1 MASEQME
8 CRQIGCSAKAC
19 QSANVFRR
27 SLLPRFRLH
36 QKEADLKSRKGNSA
50 RHEGGGGECGGLQ
63 LLGLVGGDGPGNA
76 ARLGSPAPLRCLR
89 CQPLRSGFVARIC
102 KPKKI
107 SERTDRSSNACG
119 NKCGEDSG
127 QLLQAILVREIMSR
141 GVWGC
146 LGAPLRAMV
155 ASARSSGCATQR
167 TIGVKT

>member
-1 MASEQME
+1 ME
-8 CRQIGCSAKAC
+8 FRQTGGCAKSC

-36 QKEADLKSRKGNSA
+36 QREVDLKSRKGNSA
-50 RHEGGGGECGGLQ
+50 RHEGSSRECGGLQ
-63 LLGLVGGDGPGNA
+63 LLRLVGGDGPGNA

-102 KPKKI
+102 KPTKI

-119 NKCGEDSG
+119 NKCREDSR

-141 GVWGC
+141 GSGVVWAHRCGRWSP
-146 LGAPLRAMV
+146 LPAPPAVQHSRDKP
-155 ASARSSGCATQR
+155 SA
-167 TIGVKT
+167 